1 VIDLS
6 GLPSMSPDAG
16 VSDRIRQR
24 CRASLMN
31 GRRIMKRRGDGWL
44 FAAAAAYL
52 VAAIQQA
59 LAFLR

>member
-24 CRASLMN
+24 CHASLTH
-31 GRRIMKRRGDGWL
+31 GRRSVKRRGDAWL
-44 FAAAAAYL
+44 FAAAAVYL
-52 VAAIQQA
+52 LTAIQQA
-59 LAFLR
+59 LAFLQ

>member
-1 VIDLS
+1 
-6 GLPSMSPDAG
+6 MSPDAG
-16 VSDRIRQR
+16 VSARIRQR
-24 CRASLMN
+24 CHASLTN
-31 GRRIMKRRGDGWL
+31 GRRGVKRRGDGWL